1 VTRSALILPVF
12 LATVLVAAEAP
23 VVVTAERRIVLTA
36 TAEGTQPFAYQWHR
50 NGQPLPGETQAV
62 LTITDPKATGAY
74 HCVISNSA
82 GSAQTP
88 PVRLANTA
96 QADAAD
102 ITITRKS
109 K

>member
-1 VTRSALILPVF
+1 MKRAVLILPVF
-12 LATVLVAAEAP
+12 LASVLVAAEAP
-23 VVVTAERRIVLTA
+23 VVVTAARRIVLTA
-36 TAEGTQPFAYQWHR
+36 TAEGTKPFAYQWHR
-50 NGQPLPGETQAV
+50 NGAPLPGETAAA
-62 LTITDPKATGAY
+62 LIITDPKATGAY

-96 QADAAD
+96 QSDAAD
-102 ITITRKS
+102 VTITRKT